1 VIKSLKSHLG
11 YYISLTLIL
20 SFGFLLV
27 YLSASNRGLQIV
39 IAVLTALFY
48 VFWGIIHHMI
58 NHDLHAKIV
67 VEYMLIGGLGLT
79 IVFLIL

>member
-11 YYISLTLIL
+11 YHISLALIL
-20 SFGFLLV
+20 SFGLLLV
-27 YLSASNRGLQIV
+27 YLSAPNRGLQIMIV
-39 IAVLTALFY
+39 VLTAVFY
-48 VFWGIIHHMI
+48 VFWGIMHHLI